1 MELIT
6 DRTQADVDRWKALR
20 DKGLHGMSAT
30 ELSEWLGEMK
40 GRYGHT
46 DMNRVENAVAE
57 VARQLRSLGYDVP
70 SLSLKT
76 DWSVRS
82 VPTRAD
88 FDRYFGNV
96 DTLRGVLPLP
106 AGTPKTPTTESRL
119 TYAAANDL
127 EKILVEVDAM
137 VQKLVSARYYAGD
150 IFAGEI

>member
-20 DKGLHGMSAT
+20 DKGLHGMNT
-30 ELSEWLGEMK
+30 DELTEWLGEMK
-40 GRYGHT
+40 GRYSHT
-46 DMNRVENAVAE
+46 DMNRVENAVEA

-70 SLSLKT
+70 SLFLKT
-76 DWSVRS
+76 DWTVRS
-82 VPTRAD
+82 VPTRED

-96 DTLRGVLPLP
+96 ETLRGVLPLP
-106 AGTPKTPTTESRL
+106 ANTPKTPTTESRL

-127 EKILVEVDAM
+127 EKILVEIDAM

-150 IFAGEI
+150 IFAGDI